1 MHHQHPRVSLQ
12 QIRRQC
18 VGAGP
23 HPYCILAQAGARCP
37 ALTSCCMK
45 LLLLCGAL
53 LATPAIAS
61 VPAPSLSLAAP
72 ATKVAVFFTRKT
84 TFTQLSTIKQQVLQD
99 DLVLEYDR
107 LEFDK
112 DGYLTK
118 ISFHVESAGVT
129 LGSATEDNVPADCS
143 FGFLRDFTPGAKV
156 QFKIGNF

>member
-1 MHHQHPRVSLQ
+1 
-12 QIRRQC
+12 
-18 VGAGP
+18 
-23 HPYCILAQAGARCP
+23 
-37 ALTSCCMK
+37 MK

-61 VPAPSLSLAAP
+61 VPAAGPALATP
-72 ATKVAVFFTRKT
+72 ATQVLVFFTRKT
-84 TFTQLSTIKQQVLQD
+84 TFTQLATIKQQVLQD
-99 DLVLEYDR
+99 GLVLEYDR

-112 DGYLTK
+112 DGYLAR

-129 LGSATEDNVPADCS
+129 LGSATEDHVPTDFS